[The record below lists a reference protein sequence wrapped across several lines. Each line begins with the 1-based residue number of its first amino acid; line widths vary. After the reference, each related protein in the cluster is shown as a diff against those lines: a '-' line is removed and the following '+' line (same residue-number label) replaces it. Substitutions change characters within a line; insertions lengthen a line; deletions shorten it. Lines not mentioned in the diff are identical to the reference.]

1 MKYCF
6 HCKKRLKIIEK
17 PSRYDSCPFCGA
29 DLKVCVNCKFYD
41 ESFYDKCSEP
51 MAERVVDK
59 ESANFCEYF
68 VFMESPVT
76 RFNKNEPDRDY
87 MDSLRELFRDF

>member
-17 PSRYDSCPFCGA
+17 PSRYETCPFCGT

-41 ESFYDKCSEP
+41 ESSYNDCSEP
-51 MAERVVDK
+51 SAQRVAQKER
-59 ESANFCEYF
+59 ANFCEYF
-68 VFMESPVT
+68 VFMESPFA
-76 RFNKNEPDRDY
+76 RLDDEPDRDY
-87 MDSLRELFRDF
+87 MDSIRELFREF